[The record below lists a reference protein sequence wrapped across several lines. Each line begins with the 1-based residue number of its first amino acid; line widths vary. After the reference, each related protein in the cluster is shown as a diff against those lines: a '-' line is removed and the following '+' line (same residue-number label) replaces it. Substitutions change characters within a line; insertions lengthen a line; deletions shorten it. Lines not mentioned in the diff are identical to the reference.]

1 MSFLSLLPP
10 SIVFEN
16 NAWAVIVK
24 PVGMPTQPDPG
35 RAFSLLDWAREQW
48 GQAYVV
54 NRLDRPAGGL
64 VFMAKTSTGAAAL
77 NKLLQTDKVSKSYL
91 VLIEN
96 GSRLPASEAS
106 LEDYLLKDGR
116 NNVSRVVASTES
128 GAKLARLNYRVL
140 AQGRTRTLVEVKL
153 ETGRHHQIRAQ
164 FANLGCPVAGD
175 RKYGASSALRQG
187 GIALWSYQISFPWHK
202 TEQTFTYWP
211 TGRVWQPFL
220 EQKF

>member
-1 MSFLSLLPP
+1 MSLLPP

-211 TGRVWQPFL
+211 TGRVLPPLFA
-220 EQKF
+220 QKF

>member
-1 MSFLSLLPP
+1 MSFLQP

-16 NAWAVIVK
+16 NAWAMIVK

-35 RAFSLLDWAREQW
+35 QAFSLLDWARQQW

-64 VFMAKTSTGAAAL
+64 VFMAKTSAGAAAL

-96 GSRLPASEAS
+96 GSYLPASEAS

-116 NNVSRVVASTES
+116 ANISRVVASTEP
-128 GAKLARLNYRVL
+128 GAKLARLSYSVL
-140 AQGRTRTLVEVKL
+140 AQGRTRTLAEVKL

-175 RKYGASSALRQG
+175 LKYGASNALRQG
-187 GIALWSYQISFPWHK
+187 GIALWSYQIRFLWHK

-211 TGRVWQPFL
+211 AGRVWQPFL
-220 EQKF
+220 DMLEN

>member
-1 MSFLSLLPP
+1 MLLQP

-24 PVGMPTQPDPG
+24 PVGMPAQPDPG
-35 RAFSLLDWAREQW
+35 RAFSLLDWARQQW
-48 GQAYVV
+48 GKAYVV

-64 VFMAKTSTGAAAL
+64 MLMAKTSAGAAAL
-77 NKLLQTDKVSKSYL
+77 NKLLQTDRVDKSYL

-96 GSRLPASEAS
+96 GSRLSDSAAS

-116 NNVSRVVASTES
+116 ANLSRAVSAAEP
-128 GAKLARLNYRVL
+128 GAKLARLNYKVL
-140 AQGRTRTLVEVKL
+140 ARGRTRTLVEVQL

-175 RKYGASSALRQG
+175 IKYGAGSALRQG
-187 GIALWSYQISFPWHK
+187 GIALWSYKISFPWK
-202 TEQTFTYWP
+202 KADLAFTYWP
-211 TGRVWQPFL
+211 AGRVWQPFL
-220 EQKF
+220 DMLEK

>member
-1 MSFLSLLPP
+1 MSLLQP

-24 PVGMPTQPDPG
+24 PVGMPAQPDPS
-35 RAFSLLDWAREQW
+35 RAFSLLDWAQQQW

-64 VFMAKTSTGAAAL
+64 VLMAKTSAGAAAL
-77 NKLLQTDKVSKSYL
+77 NKLLQTGLVNKSYL
-91 VLIEN
+91 VLVEN
-96 GSRLPASEAS
+96 GSRLSAPAAS
-106 LEDYLLKDGR
+106 LVDYLLKDGR
-116 NNVSRVVASTES
+116 ANMSRAVSAQEP
-128 GAKLARLNYRVL
+128 GAKQARLNYTVL

-175 RKYGASSALRQG
+175 LKYGASSALRQG
-187 GIALWSYQISFPWHK
+187 GIALWSYKLSFPWK
-202 TEQTFTYWP
+202 KAEQTLAYWP
-211 TGRVWQPFL
+211 AGRVWQPFL
-220 EQKF
+220 DMLEK

>member
-1 MSFLSLLPP
+1 MLLQP

-24 PVGMPTQPDPG
+24 PVGMPAQPDPG
-35 RAFSLLDWAREQW
+35 RAFSLLDWAQQQW
-48 GQAYVV
+48 GKAYVV

-64 VFMAKTSTGAAAL
+64 MLMAKTSAGAAAL
-77 NKLLQTDKVSKSYL
+77 NKLLQTDRVDKSYL

-96 GSRLPASEAS
+96 GSRLSDSAAS

-116 NNVSRVVASTES
+116 ANLSRAVSAAEP
-128 GAKLARLNYRVL
+128 GAKLARLNYKVL
-140 AQGRTRTLVEVKL
+140 ARGRTRTLVEVQL

-175 RKYGASSALRQG
+175 IKYGAGSALRQG
-187 GIALWSYQISFPWHK
+187 GIALWSYKVSFPWK
-202 TEQTFTYWP
+202 KADLAFTYWP
-211 TGRVWQPFL
+211 AGRVWQPFL
-220 EQKF
+220 DMLEK